1 MTDSATA
8 MPPLCFSTLCKI
20 SWKSDRR
27 RDVTSHQERVEGPH
41 QQWLGAV
48 STTQLSV
55 NSSAIARERER
66 PLIRA
71 GDSLWHASVSCVC
84 LCRVVGCRSQAPVR
98 HLLLRLKAAKV
109 RLSRATSA
117 LTLSEGKNTLKFI
130 MRLPDYLLYISRQF
144 YLTL

>member
-55 NSSAIARERER
+55 NSSAIAREREASYQSR
-66 PLIRA
+66 RQSVACQRELC
-71 GDSLWHASVSCVC
+71 LSVSGR
-84 LCRVVGCRSQAPVR
+84 RVSEPGSGKAPPPPTEGSKGTIV
-98 HLLLRLKAAKV
+98 KSYV
-109 RLSRATSA
+109 SA
-117 LTLSEGKNTLKFI
+117 DLE
-130 MRLPDYLLYISRQF
+130 
-144 YLTL
+144 